1 MNYYKLNAV
10 INDENIR
17 VNKMF
22 RTRDDAINYMFYL
35 LKKEYIYNVSVEDE
49 FELNGNK
56 HNIQY
61 VLRDNVRFNVSRE
74 TI

>member
-10 INDENIR
+10 INDENIE

-22 RTRDDAINYMFYL
+22 RTRVDAINYMFNL
-35 LKKEYIYNVSVEDE
+35 LRKEYIYDVSVEDE